1 MCDPRRFW
9 YNRRM
14 HRNNAQVRP
23 VSLVWWLVAAFA
35 AELGLA
41 IIALGID
48 GPGETGTRLALVI
61 TARFSFLLF
70 WLAYTGSALCALFGP
85 ALLPLKRRTREFGLA
100 FAAAQLVHLGLV
112 AWLCHLGAV
121 PSAATFVLFGI
132 AVFWLY
138 LIALLSAGGP
148 QRMLNPSARR
158 LIFFVGLNYIAYAFA
173 VDFFDSPLRGGAKHV
188 LFYLPFA
195 ARSVAGPGLR
205 LAAFLLRI
213 RPKPGRIG
221 LSGTP

>member
-1 MCDPRRFW
+1 MR
-9 YNRRM
+9 
-14 HRNNAQVRP
+14 RNNPVGT
-23 VSLVWWLVAAFA
+23 VSLIWWLVAAFG

-41 IIALGID
+41 IIALGIE

-70 WLAYTGSALCALFGP
+70 WLAYAGGALAALFGP
-85 ALLPLKRRTREFGLA
+85 ALLPLKRHAREFGLA

-138 LIALLSAGGP
+138 LIALLSAGHP
-148 QRMLNPSARR
+148 LRMVHPLVRR

-173 VDFFDSPLRGGAKHV
+173 VDFLASPLRGGAKHI

-195 ARSVAGPGLR
+195 ALSIAGPSLR
-205 LAAFLLRI
+205 LAAFLLRL
-213 RPKPGRIG
+213 RPKSGKIG
-221 LSGTP
+221 LSGTL

>member
-1 MCDPRRFW
+1 
-9 YNRRM
+9 M
-14 HRNNAQVRP
+14 HRNTAGVGRL
-23 VSLVWWLVAAFA
+23 SLIWWLAAAFG

-41 IIALGID
+41 IIALGLE

-70 WLAYTGSALCALFGP
+70 WLAYTGGALCTLFGP
-85 ALLPLKRRTREFGLA
+85 AMLPLKRRTREFGLA

-112 AWLCHLGAV
+112 AWLCYLGAV
-121 PSAATFVLFGI
+121 PSAATFLLFGI

-138 LIALLSAGGP
+138 LIALLSTGFP
-148 QRMLNPSARR
+148 QRIHPSARR

-173 VDFFDSPLRGGAKHV
+173 VDFLANPLRGGAKHI

-195 ARSVAGPGLR
+195 ALSLAGPCLR
-205 LAAFLLRI
+205 LAAFLRRLRAG
-213 RPKPGRIG
+213 PGPMASKARG
-221 LSGTP
+221 LCPLDPH

>member
-1 MCDPRRFW
+1 
-9 YNRRM
+9 M
-14 HRNNAQVRP
+14 HRNNAGVGS
-23 VSLVWWLVAAFA
+23 VSLTWWLAAAFG

-41 IIALGID
+41 ITALGVE
-48 GPGETGTRLALVI
+48 GPGVAGTRLALVI

-70 WLAYTGSALCALFGP
+70 WLAYAGGALCALFGP
-85 ALLPLKRRTREFGLA
+85 AFLPLKRRAREFGLA

-112 AWLCHLGAV
+112 AWLCYLGAV

-138 LIALLSAGGP
+138 LIALLSTGRP
-148 QRMLNPSARR
+148 QRMFNPLARR

-173 VDFFDSPLRGGAKHV
+173 VDFLASPLRGGAKHI

-195 ARSVAGPGLR
+195 ALSIAGPGLR
-205 LAAFLLRI
+205 LAAFLLRL

-221 LSGTP
+221 FSGTR

>member
-1 MCDPRRFW
+1 MQ
-9 YNRRM
+9 
-14 HRNNAQVRP
+14 RNNAVLGP
-23 VSLVWWLVAAFA
+23 VSLIWWLTAAFG

-41 IIALGID
+41 IATLGFT
-48 GPGETGTRLALVI
+48 GSGVTGTRLALVI

-70 WLAYTGSALCALFGP
+70 WLAYTGSALPALFGP
-85 ALLPLKRRTREFGLA
+85 AFLPLKRHTREFGLA

-138 LIALLSAGGP
+138 LIALLSTGFP
-148 QRMLNPSARR
+148 LQTLHPLARR

-173 VDFFDSPLRGGAKHV
+173 VDFFASPLQGGAKHI

-195 ARSVAGPGLR
+195 ALSIAGPSLR
-205 LAAFLLRI
+205 LAAFLLRF
-213 RPKPGRIG
+213 RPKSRKIG
-221 LSGTP
+221 LSGTL